1 MTQEDMNQIDVQA
14 ILNVFVYTDI
24 HIDWH
29 GTQDLTLKEIVD
41 NPVFQDRL
49 TKAIEEGV
57 VTKQYKEI
65 LENAVQTP
73 DIGNI
78 KLRDQSMKDGKFD
91 MKHLI
96 AATFEDTE
104 GNLIVAYRGTG
115 DGKWVDNGVGM
126 VSDSQVQNYALEYFD
141 YVASENPDKVIYV
154 TGHSKGGNLA
164 QYVTMF
170 SDYRDRI
177 LKCYSI
183 DGQGFSIEAETR
195 FLSQQDYQVQVEKM
209 ISINGEND
217 YVNPLGKKVIPD
229 NQTFYISTPNAH
241 DIVGFHDIAYL
252 FYDEVKDEHGNPI
265 ALQRKSIF
273 SSAQTGESTLCEQG
287 VIGEFATRLSEEM
300 MKLGEEDLEDC
311 AISIMYLM
319 ESLAGSPYGFT
330 EGTAGREKASIEE
343 FCGFISVGV
352 PLILKTAITTEEG
365 RAAVGSIAIDAIS
378 GLAASE
384 NGGKMIIAMC
394 AVVLI
399 CAPAVVVLGQTLITA
414 GVAVWKGAT
423 LVDSVLGLFDDTFEL
438 SDVKGAAIVA
448 KVIAKAAMFLAA
460 NPHIVVAVLAIV
472 AVVALVTYI
481 VQHWD
486 EIKAFIKA
494 TGDFFIGLATAL
506 YAWAENLVTSAI
518 NLIKAAIGKA
528 VNFYQNVKQAI
539 VNFGN
544 RLMSEAIN
552 FFTKISQAVIGF
564 LGSIAKWAKGLFG
577 GGSGALG
584 AANQIVVTISRIE
597 EMQRRIA
604 ALRSAY
610 LDAEKTLS
618 GTEGVVRRVYNYY
631 DESYVR
637 SCCRDIQN
645 DLEKAQRYINSIE
658 RELDR
663 KRRALATAVDA
674 YRKAD
679 QNAARDIRKAVASFV

>member
-1 MTQEDMNQIDVQA
+1 MTDKTQQEIDISAVFDA
-14 ILNVFVYTDI
+14 FVYLDEQDTGFEGWQLRDI
-24 HIDWH
+24 MTEI
-29 GTQDLTLKEIVD
+29 GRKYETLTNEKKQYFDDIQE
-41 NPVFQDRL
+41 
-49 TKAIEEGV
+49 AIERNPAISEYV
-57 VTKQYKEI
+57 LVSQSSRPP
-65 LENAVQTP
+65 ENPNSNREAIPNTLLWACAFRSP
-73 DIGNI
+73 NNDYY
-78 KLRDQSMKDGKFD
+78 
-91 MKHLI
+91 
-96 AATFEDTE
+96 
-104 GNLIVAYRGTG
+104 VAYRGTG
-115 DGKWVDNGVGM
+115 EGKWLDNAEGM
-126 VSDSQVQNYALEYFD
+126 YKEKTIMQQKAAEYFD
-141 YVASENPDKVIYV
+141 AVVKEKGLDQTTNIIV
-154 TGHSKGGNLA
+154 TGHSKGGNSA
-164 QYVTMF
+164 QYVTLAAENADLID
-170 SDYRDRI
+170 S
-177 LKCYSI
+177 CYSF
-183 DGQGFSIEAETR
+183 DGQGFSKKAVEK
-195 FLSQQDYQVQVEKM
+195 FKHQLQDQYQVQIDKM
-209 ISINGEND
+209 YSINGHND
-217 YVNPLGKKVIPD
+217 YVHDLGIPVIPSD
-229 NQTFYISTPNAH
+229 RTFFVYVPENHIGGMH
-241 DIVGFHDIAYL
+241 GFQYMVIDGEI
-252 FYDEVKDEHGNPI
+252 N
-265 ALQRKSIF
+265 LQF
-273 SSAQTGESTLCEQG
+273 DPPVQQG
-287 VIGEFATRLSEEM
+287 PMGEFAKKLSEEM
-300 MKLGEEDLEDC
+300 MSLSEEDLEDC
-311 AISIMYLM
+311 SLSIM
-319 ESLAGSPYGFT
+319 SLLERFMNGEGDVVYY
-330 EGTAGREKASIEE
+330 EGTGDEKFADIEE
-343 FCGFISVGV
+343 FCGFISVGI

-365 RAAVGSIAIDAIS
+365 RAAVGSIAMDAIS
-378 GLAASE
+378 GLASSE

-399 CAPAVVVLGQTLITA
+399 CAPAVVVLGQALITA

-448 KVIAKAAMFLAA
+448 KIIAKAAMFLAA

-506 YAWAENLVTSAI
+506 YAWAENLVTSAV

-528 VNFYQNVKQAI
+528 VDFYQNVKQAI

-604 ALRSAY
+604 TLRSAY

-679 QNAARDIRKAVASFV
+679 QNAAQDIRKAVASFV

>member
-1 MTQEDMNQIDVQA
+1 MTDKTQQEIDISAVFDA
-14 ILNVFVYTDI
+14 FVYLDEQDTGFEGWQLRDI
-24 HIDWH
+24 MTEI
-29 GTQDLTLKEIVD
+29 GRKYETLTNEKKQYFDDIQE
-41 NPVFQDRL
+41 
-49 TKAIEEGV
+49 AIERNPAISEYV
-57 VTKQYKEI
+57 LVSQSSRPP
-65 LENAVQTP
+65 ENPNSNREAIPNTLLWACAFRSP
-73 DIGNI
+73 NNDYY
-78 KLRDQSMKDGKFD
+78 
-91 MKHLI
+91 
-96 AATFEDTE
+96 
-104 GNLIVAYRGTG
+104 VAYRGTG
-115 DGKWVDNGVGM
+115 EGKWLDNAEGM
-126 VSDSQVQNYALEYFD
+126 YKEKTIMQQKAAEYFD
-141 YVASENPDKVIYV
+141 AVVKEKGLDQTTNIIV
-154 TGHSKGGNLA
+154 TGHSKGGNSA
-164 QYVTMF
+164 QYVTLAAENADLID
-170 SDYRDRI
+170 S
-177 LKCYSI
+177 CYSF
-183 DGQGFSIEAETR
+183 DGQGFSKKAVEK
-195 FLSQQDYQVQVEKM
+195 FKHQLQDQYQVQIDKM
-209 ISINGEND
+209 YSINGHND
-217 YVNPLGKKVIPD
+217 YVHDLGIPVIPSD
-229 NQTFYISTPNAH
+229 RTFFVYVPESHIGGMH
-241 DIVGFHDIAYL
+241 GFQYMVIDGEI
-252 FYDEVKDEHGNPI
+252 N
-265 ALQRKSIF
+265 LQF
-273 SSAQTGESTLCEQG
+273 DPPVQQG
-287 VIGEFATRLSEEM
+287 PMGEFAKKLSEEM
-300 MKLGEEDLEDC
+300 MSLSEEDLEDC
-311 AISIMYLM
+311 SLSIM
-319 ESLAGSPYGFT
+319 SLLERFMNGEGDVVYY
-330 EGTAGREKASIEE
+330 EGTGDEKFADIEE
-343 FCGFISVGV
+343 FCGFISVGI

-365 RAAVGSIAIDAIS
+365 RAAVGSIAMDAIS
-378 GLAASE
+378 GLASSE

-399 CAPAVVVLGQTLITA
+399 CAPAVVVLGQALITA

-448 KVIAKAAMFLAA
+448 KIIAKAAMFLAA

-506 YAWAENLVTSAI
+506 YAWAENLVTSAV

-528 VNFYQNVKQAI
+528 VDFYQNVKQAI

-604 ALRSAY
+604 TLRSAY

>member
-1 MTQEDMNQIDVQA
+1 MTDKTQQEIDISAVFDA
-14 ILNVFVYTDI
+14 FVYLDEQDTGFEGWQLRDI
-24 HIDWH
+24 MTEI
-29 GTQDLTLKEIVD
+29 GRKYETLTNEKKQYFDDIQE
-41 NPVFQDRL
+41 
-49 TKAIEEGV
+49 AIERNPAISEYV
-57 VTKQYKEI
+57 LVSQSSRPP
-65 LENAVQTP
+65 ENPNSNREAIPNTLLWACAFRSP
-73 DIGNI
+73 NNDYY
-78 KLRDQSMKDGKFD
+78 
-91 MKHLI
+91 
-96 AATFEDTE
+96 
-104 GNLIVAYRGTG
+104 VAYRGTG
-115 DGKWVDNGVGM
+115 EGKWLDNAEGM
-126 VSDSQVQNYALEYFD
+126 YKEKTIMQQKAAEYFD
-141 YVASENPDKVIYV
+141 AVVKEKGLDQTTNIIV
-154 TGHSKGGNLA
+154 TGHSKGGNSA
-164 QYVTMF
+164 QYVTLAAENAELID
-170 SDYRDRI
+170 S
-177 LKCYSI
+177 CYSF
-183 DGQGFSIEAETR
+183 DGQGFSKKAVEK
-195 FLSQQDYQVQVEKM
+195 FKHQLQDQYQVQIDKM
-209 ISINGEND
+209 YSINGHND
-217 YVNPLGKKVIPD
+217 YVHDLGIPVIPSD
-229 NQTFYISTPNAH
+229 RTFFVYVPESHIGGMH
-241 DIVGFHDIAYL
+241 GFQYMVIDGEI
-252 FYDEVKDEHGNPI
+252 N
-265 ALQRKSIF
+265 LQLDPPV
-273 SSAQTGESTLCEQG
+273 QQG
-287 VIGEFATRLSEEM
+287 PMGEFAKKLSEEM
-300 MKLGEEDLEDC
+300 MSLSEEDLEDC
-311 AISIMYLM
+311 SLSIM
-319 ESLAGSPYGFT
+319 SLLERFMNGEGDVVYY
-330 EGTAGREKASIEE
+330 EGTGDEKFADIEE
-343 FCGFISVGV
+343 FCGFISVGI

-365 RAAVGSIAIDAIS
+365 RAAVGSIAMDAIS
-378 GLAASE
+378 GLASSE

-399 CAPAVVVLGQTLITA
+399 CAPAVVVLGQALITA

-423 LVDSVLGLFDDTFEL
+423 LVDSILGLFDDTFEL
-438 SDVKGAAIVA
+438 SDVKGAAIIA
-448 KVIAKAAMFLAA
+448 KIIAKAAMFLAA

-506 YAWAENLVTSAI
+506 YAWAENLVTSAV

-528 VNFYQNVKQAI
+528 VDFYQNVKQAI

-552 FFTKISQAVIGF
+552 FFTKISQSVIGF

-604 ALRSAY
+604 TLRSAY

>member
-1 MTQEDMNQIDVQA
+1 MTDRTHQEIDISAVFDA
-14 ILNVFVYTDI
+14 FVYLDDQQYNYEGATLKYI
-24 HIDWH
+24 MSEI
-29 GTQDLTLKEIVD
+29 GKGYEDLT
-41 NPVFQDRL
+41 
-49 TKAIEEGV
+49 EEN
-57 VTKQYKEI
+57 KQYFNDIQDAMKKMPE
-65 LENAVQTP
+65 LENYVLVGQSSHAS
-73 DIGNI
+73 DIPTT
-78 KLRDQSMKDGKFD
+78 LLWACTFQSPNNDYY
-91 MKHLI
+91 
-96 AATFEDTE
+96 
-104 GNLIVAYRGTG
+104 VAYRGTG
-115 DGKWVDNGVGM
+115 DGKWLDNGEGM
-126 VSDSQVQNYALEYFD
+126 YKTSTVMQESAADYFD
-141 YVASENPDKVIYV
+141 TIVEKWELSESDNIIV
-154 TGHSKGGNLA
+154 TGHSKGGNSA
-164 QYVTMF
+164 QYVTLA
-170 SDYRDRI
+170 SKNADLIDT
-177 LKCYSI
+177 CYSL
-183 DGQGFSIEAETR
+183 DGQGFSKKAIEE
-195 FLSQQDYQVQVEKM
+195 FKNQLGYQYQVRIDKM
-209 ISINGEND
+209 YSINGEND
-217 YVNPLGKKVIPD
+217 YVHDLGIAVIPSDRTYFVATPDGTSIGGMHGLQYMIVDGEIILDLD
-229 NQTFYISTPNAH
+229 NPVQQGPMG
-241 DIVGFHDIAYL
+241 GFAKKL
-252 FYDEVKDEHGNPI
+252 
-265 ALQRKSIF
+265 
-273 SSAQTGESTLCEQG
+273 SA
-287 VIGEFATRLSEEM
+287 EM
-300 MKLGEEDLEDC
+300 MKLSDEDLEDC
-311 AISIMYLM
+311 ALSIM
-319 ESLAGSPYGFT
+319 SLIERFMNGGEVYK
-330 EGTAGREKASIEE
+330 EGTGDEKFADIEE
-343 FCGFISVGV
+343 FCGFISVGI

-365 RAAVGSIAIDAIS
+365 RAAVGSIAMDAIS
-378 GLAASE
+378 GLASSE

-399 CAPAVVVLGQTLITA
+399 CAPAVVVLGQALITA

-448 KVIAKAAMFLAA
+448 KIIAKAAMFLAA

-645 DLEKAQRYINSIE
+645 DLEKAQRYVNSIE

>member
-1 MTQEDMNQIDVQA
+1 MTDKTQQEIDISAVFDA
-14 ILNVFVYTDI
+14 FVYLDEQDTGFEGWQLRDI
-24 HIDWH
+24 MTEI
-29 GTQDLTLKEIVD
+29 GRKYETLTNEKKQYFDDIQE
-41 NPVFQDRL
+41 
-49 TKAIEEGV
+49 AIERNPAISEYV
-57 VTKQYKEI
+57 LVSQSSRPP
-65 LENAVQTP
+65 ENPNSNREAIPNTLLWACAFRSP
-73 DIGNI
+73 NNDYY
-78 KLRDQSMKDGKFD
+78 
-91 MKHLI
+91 
-96 AATFEDTE
+96 
-104 GNLIVAYRGTG
+104 VAYRGTG
-115 DGKWVDNGVGM
+115 EGKWLDNAEGM
-126 VSDSQVQNYALEYFD
+126 YKEKTIMQQKAAEYFD
-141 YVASENPDKVIYV
+141 AVVKEKGLDQTTNIIV
-154 TGHSKGGNLA
+154 TGHSKGGNSA
-164 QYVTMF
+164 QYVTLAAENAELID
-170 SDYRDRI
+170 S
-177 LKCYSI
+177 CYSF
-183 DGQGFSIEAETR
+183 DGQGFSKKAVEK
-195 FLSQQDYQVQVEKM
+195 FKHQLQDQYQVQIDKM
-209 ISINGEND
+209 YSINGHND
-217 YVNPLGKKVIPD
+217 YVHDLGIPVIPSD
-229 NQTFYISTPNAH
+229 RTFFVYVPESHIGGMH
-241 DIVGFHDIAYL
+241 GFQYMVIDGEI
-252 FYDEVKDEHGNPI
+252 N
-265 ALQRKSIF
+265 LQLDPPV
-273 SSAQTGESTLCEQG
+273 QQG
-287 VIGEFATRLSEEM
+287 PMGEFAKKLSEEM
-300 MKLGEEDLEDC
+300 MSLSEEDLEDC
-311 AISIMYLM
+311 SLSIM
-319 ESLAGSPYGFT
+319 SLLERFMNGEGDVVYY
-330 EGTAGREKASIEE
+330 EGTGDEKFADIEE
-343 FCGFISVGV
+343 FCGFISVGI

-365 RAAVGSIAIDAIS
+365 RAAVGSIAMDAIS
-378 GLAASE
+378 GLASSE

-399 CAPAVVVLGQTLITA
+399 CAPAVVVLGQALITA

-438 SDVKGAAIVA
+438 SDVKGAAIIA
-448 KVIAKAAMFLAA
+448 KIIAKAAMFLAA

-506 YAWAENLVTSAI
+506 YAWAENLVTSAV

-528 VNFYQNVKQAI
+528 VDFYQNVKQAI

-552 FFTKISQAVIGF
+552 FFTKISQSVIGF

-604 ALRSAY
+604 TLRSAY

>member
-1 MTQEDMNQIDVQA
+1 MTDKTQQEIDISAVFDA
-14 ILNVFVYTDI
+14 FVYLDEQDTGFEGWQLRDI
-24 HIDWH
+24 MTEI
-29 GTQDLTLKEIVD
+29 GRKYETLTNEKKQYFDDIQE
-41 NPVFQDRL
+41 
-49 TKAIEEGV
+49 AIERNPAISEYV
-57 VTKQYKEI
+57 LVSQSSRPP
-65 LENAVQTP
+65 ENPNSNREAIPNTLLWACAFRSP
-73 DIGNI
+73 NNDYY
-78 KLRDQSMKDGKFD
+78 
-91 MKHLI
+91 
-96 AATFEDTE
+96 
-104 GNLIVAYRGTG
+104 VAYRGTG
-115 DGKWVDNGVGM
+115 EGKWLDNAEGM
-126 VSDSQVQNYALEYFD
+126 YKEKTIMQQKAAEYFD
-141 YVASENPDKVIYV
+141 AVVKEKGLDQTTNIIV
-154 TGHSKGGNLA
+154 TGHSKGGNSA
-164 QYVTMF
+164 QYVTLAAENAELID
-170 SDYRDRI
+170 S
-177 LKCYSI
+177 CYSF
-183 DGQGFSIEAETR
+183 DGQGFSKKAVEK
-195 FLSQQDYQVQVEKM
+195 FKHQLQDQYQVQIDKM
-209 ISINGEND
+209 YSINGHND
-217 YVNPLGKKVIPD
+217 YVHDLGIPVIPSD
-229 NQTFYISTPNAH
+229 RTFFVYVPESHIGGMH
-241 DIVGFHDIAYL
+241 GFQYMVIDGEI
-252 FYDEVKDEHGNPI
+252 N
-265 ALQRKSIF
+265 LQF
-273 SSAQTGESTLCEQG
+273 DPPVQQG
-287 VIGEFATRLSEEM
+287 PMGEFAKKLSEEM
-300 MKLGEEDLEDC
+300 MSLSEEDLEDC
-311 AISIMYLM
+311 SLSIM
-319 ESLAGSPYGFT
+319 SLLERFMNGEGDVVYY
-330 EGTAGREKASIEE
+330 EGTGDEKFANIEE
-343 FCGFISVGV
+343 FCGFISVGI

-365 RAAVGSIAIDAIS
+365 RAAVGSIAMDAIS
-378 GLAASE
+378 GLASSE

-399 CAPAVVVLGQTLITA
+399 CAPAVVVLGQALITA

-448 KVIAKAAMFLAA
+448 KIIAKAAMFLAA

-506 YAWAENLVTSAI
+506 YAWAENLVTSAV

-528 VNFYQNVKQAI
+528 VDFYQNVKQAI

-604 ALRSAY
+604 TLRSAY

>member
-1 MTQEDMNQIDVQA
+1 M
-14 ILNVFVYTDI
+14 Y
-24 HIDWH
+24 
-29 GTQDLTLKEIVD
+29 
-41 NPVFQDRL
+41 
-49 TKAIEEGV
+49 
-57 VTKQYKEI
+57 
-65 LENAVQTP
+65 
-73 DIGNI
+73 
-78 KLRDQSMKDGKFD
+78 
-91 MKHLI
+91 
-96 AATFEDTE
+96 
-104 GNLIVAYRGTG
+104 
-115 DGKWVDNGVGM
+115 
-126 VSDSQVQNYALEYFD
+126 
-141 YVASENPDKVIYV
+141 
-154 TGHSKGGNLA
+154 
-164 QYVTMF
+164 
-170 SDYRDRI
+170 
-177 LKCYSI
+177 
-183 DGQGFSIEAETR
+183 
-195 FLSQQDYQVQVEKM
+195 
-209 ISINGEND
+209 SINGHND
-217 YVNPLGKKVIPD
+217 YVHDLGIPVIPSD
-229 NQTFYISTPNAH
+229 RTFFVYVPESHIGGMH
-241 DIVGFHDIAYL
+241 GFQYMVIDGEI
-252 FYDEVKDEHGNPI
+252 N
-265 ALQRKSIF
+265 LQLDPPV
-273 SSAQTGESTLCEQG
+273 QQG
-287 VIGEFATRLSEEM
+287 PMGEFAKKLSEEM
-300 MKLGEEDLEDC
+300 MSLSEEDLEDC
-311 AISIMYLM
+311 SLSIM
-319 ESLAGSPYGFT
+319 SLLERFMNGEGDVVYY
-330 EGTAGREKASIEE
+330 EGTGDEKFADIEE
-343 FCGFISVGV
+343 FCGFISVGI

-365 RAAVGSIAIDAIS
+365 RAAVGSIAMDAIS
-378 GLAASE
+378 GLASSE

-399 CAPAVVVLGQTLITA
+399 CAPAVVVLGQALITA

-438 SDVKGAAIVA
+438 SDVKGAAIIA
-448 KVIAKAAMFLAA
+448 KIIAKAAMFLAA

-506 YAWAENLVTSAI
+506 YAWAENLVTSAV

-528 VNFYQNVKQAI
+528 VDFYQNVKQAI

-552 FFTKISQAVIGF
+552 FFTKISQSVIGF

-604 ALRSAY
+604 TLRSAY

>member
-1 MTQEDMNQIDVQA
+1 MTDKTQQEIDISAVFDA
-14 ILNVFVYTDI
+14 FVYLDEQDTGFEGWQLRDI
-24 HIDWH
+24 MTEI
-29 GTQDLTLKEIVD
+29 GRKYETLTNEKKQYFDDIQE
-41 NPVFQDRL
+41 
-49 TKAIEEGV
+49 AIERNPAISEYV
-57 VTKQYKEI
+57 LVSQSSRPP
-65 LENAVQTP
+65 ENPNSNREAIPNTLLWACAFRSP
-73 DIGNI
+73 NNDYY
-78 KLRDQSMKDGKFD
+78 
-91 MKHLI
+91 
-96 AATFEDTE
+96 
-104 GNLIVAYRGTG
+104 VAYRGTG
-115 DGKWVDNGVGM
+115 EGKWLDNAEGM
-126 VSDSQVQNYALEYFD
+126 YKEKTIMQQKAAEYFD
-141 YVASENPDKVIYV
+141 AVVKEKGLDQTTNIIV
-154 TGHSKGGNLA
+154 TGHSKGGNSA
-164 QYVTMF
+164 QYVTLAAENADLID
-170 SDYRDRI
+170 S
-177 LKCYSI
+177 CYSF
-183 DGQGFSIEAETR
+183 DGQGFSKKAVEK
-195 FLSQQDYQVQVEKM
+195 FKHQLQDQYQVQIDKM
-209 ISINGEND
+209 YSINGHND
-217 YVNPLGKKVIPD
+217 YVHDLGIPVIPSD
-229 NQTFYISTPNAH
+229 RTFFVYVPESHIGGMH
-241 DIVGFHDIAYL
+241 GFQYMVIDGEI
-252 FYDEVKDEHGNPI
+252 N
-265 ALQRKSIF
+265 LQF
-273 SSAQTGESTLCEQG
+273 DPPVQQG
-287 VIGEFATRLSEEM
+287 PMGEFAKKLSEEM
-300 MKLGEEDLEDC
+300 MSLSEEDLEDC
-311 AISIMYLM
+311 SLSIM
-319 ESLAGSPYGFT
+319 SLLERFMNGEGDVVYY
-330 EGTAGREKASIEE
+330 EGTGDEKFADIEE
-343 FCGFISVGV
+343 FCGFISVGI

-365 RAAVGSIAIDAIS
+365 RAAVGSIAMDAIS
-378 GLAASE
+378 GLASSE

-399 CAPAVVVLGQTLITA
+399 CAPAVVVLGQALITA

-448 KVIAKAAMFLAA
+448 KIIAKAAMFLAA

-506 YAWAENLVTSAI
+506 YAWAENLVTSAV

-528 VNFYQNVKQAI
+528 VDFYQNVKQAI

-604 ALRSAY
+604 TLRSAY

-645 DLEKAQRYINSIE
+645 DLEKAQRSINSIE

>member
-1 MTQEDMNQIDVQA
+1 MTDKTQQEIDISAVFDA
-14 ILNVFVYTDI
+14 FVYLDEQDTGFEGWQLRDI
-24 HIDWH
+24 MTEI
-29 GTQDLTLKEIVD
+29 GRKYETLTNEKKQYFDDIQE
-41 NPVFQDRL
+41 
-49 TKAIEEGV
+49 AIERNPAISEYV
-57 VTKQYKEI
+57 LVSQSSRPP
-65 LENAVQTP
+65 ENPNSNREAIPNTLLWACAFRSP
-73 DIGNI
+73 NNDYY
-78 KLRDQSMKDGKFD
+78 
-91 MKHLI
+91 
-96 AATFEDTE
+96 
-104 GNLIVAYRGTG
+104 VAYRGTG
-115 DGKWVDNGVGM
+115 EGKWLDNAEGM
-126 VSDSQVQNYALEYFD
+126 YKEKTIMQQKAAEYFD
-141 YVASENPDKVIYV
+141 AVVKEKGLDQTTNIIV
-154 TGHSKGGNLA
+154 TGHSKGGNSA
-164 QYVTMF
+164 QYVTLAAENAELID
-170 SDYRDRI
+170 S
-177 LKCYSI
+177 CYSF
-183 DGQGFSIEAETR
+183 DGQGFSKKAVEK
-195 FLSQQDYQVQVEKM
+195 FKHQLQDQYQVQIDKM
-209 ISINGEND
+209 YSINGHND
-217 YVNPLGKKVIPD
+217 YVHDLGIPVIPSD
-229 NQTFYISTPNAH
+229 RTFFVYVPESHIGGMH
-241 DIVGFHDIAYL
+241 GFQYMVIDGEI
-252 FYDEVKDEHGNPI
+252 N
-265 ALQRKSIF
+265 LQF
-273 SSAQTGESTLCEQG
+273 DPPVQQG
-287 VIGEFATRLSEEM
+287 PMGEFAKKLSEEM
-300 MKLGEEDLEDC
+300 MSLSEEDLEDC
-311 AISIMYLM
+311 SLSIM
-319 ESLAGSPYGFT
+319 SLLERFMNGEGDVVYY
-330 EGTAGREKASIEE
+330 EGTGDEKFADIEE
-343 FCGFISVGV
+343 FCGFISVGI

-365 RAAVGSIAIDAIS
+365 RAAVGSIAMDAIS
-378 GLAASE
+378 GLASSE

-399 CAPAVVVLGQTLITA
+399 CAPAVVVLGQALITA

-438 SDVKGAAIVA
+438 SDVKGAAIIA
-448 KVIAKAAMFLAA
+448 KIIAKAAMFLAA

-494 TGDFFIGLATAL
+494 AGDFFIGLATAL
-506 YAWAENLVTSAI
+506 YAWAENLVTSAV

-528 VNFYQNVKQAI
+528 VDFYQNVKQAI

-552 FFTKISQAVIGF
+552 FFTKISQSVIGF

-604 ALRSAY
+604 TLRSAY

-674 YRKAD
+674 CRKAD

>member
-1 MTQEDMNQIDVQA
+1 MTDKTQQEIDISAVFDA
-14 ILNVFVYTDI
+14 FVYLDEQDTGFEGWQLRDI
-24 HIDWH
+24 MTEI
-29 GTQDLTLKEIVD
+29 GRKYETLTNEKKQYFDDIQE
-41 NPVFQDRL
+41 
-49 TKAIEEGV
+49 AIERNPAISEYV
-57 VTKQYKEI
+57 LVSQSSRPP
-65 LENAVQTP
+65 ENPNSNREAIPNTLLWACAFRSP
-73 DIGNI
+73 NNDYY
-78 KLRDQSMKDGKFD
+78 
-91 MKHLI
+91 
-96 AATFEDTE
+96 
-104 GNLIVAYRGTG
+104 VAYRGTG
-115 DGKWVDNGVGM
+115 EGKWLDNAEGM
-126 VSDSQVQNYALEYFD
+126 YKEKTIMQQKAAEYFD
-141 YVASENPDKVIYV
+141 AVVKEKGLDQTTNIIV
-154 TGHSKGGNLA
+154 TGHSKGGNSA
-164 QYVTMF
+164 QYVTLAAENADLID
-170 SDYRDRI
+170 S
-177 LKCYSI
+177 CYSF
-183 DGQGFSIEAETR
+183 DGQGFSKKAVKK
-195 FLSQQDYQVQVEKM
+195 FKHQLQDQYQVQIDKM
-209 ISINGEND
+209 YSINGHND
-217 YVNPLGKKVIPD
+217 YVHDLGIPVIPSD
-229 NQTFYISTPNAH
+229 RTFFVYVPESHIGGMH
-241 DIVGFHDIAYL
+241 GFQYMVIDGEI
-252 FYDEVKDEHGNPI
+252 N
-265 ALQRKSIF
+265 LQF
-273 SSAQTGESTLCEQG
+273 DPPVQQG
-287 VIGEFATRLSEEM
+287 PMGEFAKKLSEEM
-300 MKLGEEDLEDC
+300 MSLSEEDLEDC
-311 AISIMYLM
+311 SLSIM
-319 ESLAGSPYGFT
+319 SLLERFMNGEGDVVYY
-330 EGTAGREKASIEE
+330 EGTGDEKFADIEE
-343 FCGFISVGV
+343 FCGFISVGI

-365 RAAVGSIAIDAIS
+365 RAAVGSIAMDAIS
-378 GLAASE
+378 GLASSE

-399 CAPAVVVLGQTLITA
+399 CAPAVVVLGQALITA

-448 KVIAKAAMFLAA
+448 KIIAKAAMFLAA

-506 YAWAENLVTSAI
+506 YAWAENLVTSAV

-528 VNFYQNVKQAI
+528 VDFYQNVKQAI

-604 ALRSAY
+604 TLRSAY